1 MARKR
6 VSPDTGI
13 TRSFVNDCVLAASAQ
28 EDGFILV
35 TLDRRHFALLA
46 GVLSIEV
53 VEPWP
58 GGMPFGA

>member
-1 MARKR
+1 M
-6 VSPDTGI
+6 
-13 TRSFVNDCVLAASAQ
+13 NDCVLAASAQ